1 MRSTLALSV
10 VPDASTGD
18 SDDVQ
23 ESRTEQI
30 IKIRGVQADV
40 GAPFFLFIFCPSVV
54 VQAFYP
60 MSVPLPAAWP
70 TKDYQA
76 QLFEI

>member
-40 GAPFFLFIFCPSVV
+40 GDPFFLFIFCPSVV

-60 MSVPLPAAWP
+60 MSEPLPAAWLP
-70 TKDYQA
+70 KDG
-76 QLFEI
+76 QLYIFEF